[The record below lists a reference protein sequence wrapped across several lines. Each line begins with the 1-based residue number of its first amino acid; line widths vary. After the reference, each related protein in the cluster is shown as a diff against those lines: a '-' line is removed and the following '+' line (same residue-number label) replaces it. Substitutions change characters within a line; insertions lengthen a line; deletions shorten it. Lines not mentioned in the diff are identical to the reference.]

1 MSVLKSKLNVSLLF
15 WPVCLLAAMGS
26 VNLIAAQVV
35 VTGAKTT
42 TAASTSGHA
51 SKNTPPG
58 PVPASLADGDGW
70 YDSTQNA
77 EAFRQSTNATI
88 FRGGAISGCVNVTP
102 VTVNANSTSGQS
114 LMSCTIPQGLLN
126 TVGKTLKVWIAG
138 FYSVDSTGSAGTMT
152 MSVQLGT
159 SDICKRTPGTTY
171 FASSTNNPWDMT
183 CYITTQTAGS
193 SGKFEAQGIYSMLNN
208 TTQTNGVA
216 VYPLLNTTTVPTGT
230 VDTTMS
236 QTLQVVVTF
245 STNQASPHANSAIQR
260 QMIVE
265 VVN

>member
-1 MSVLKSKLNVSLLF
+1 MFVLKSKLNVSLLF
-15 WPVCLLAAMGS
+15 WPVCLLSGMGS

-42 TAASTSGHA
+42 IAASASGHA

-58 PVPASLADGDGW
+58 SAPTTPADGDGW

-102 VTVNANSTSGQS
+102 VTVSANSTSGQN

-126 TVGKTLKVWIAG
+126 TVGKTLKVWIGG
-138 FYSVDSTGSAGTMT
+138 FYTIPATGSAGTMT
-152 MSVQLGT
+152 MSVQLGG

-216 VYPLLNTTTVPTGT
+216 VYPLLNTATVPAGT
-230 VDTTMS
+230 VDTTAS
-236 QTLQVVVTF
+236 LTLQVVVTF
-245 STNQASPHANSAIQR
+245 STNQATANSAGQR
-260 QMIVE
+260 QLIVE